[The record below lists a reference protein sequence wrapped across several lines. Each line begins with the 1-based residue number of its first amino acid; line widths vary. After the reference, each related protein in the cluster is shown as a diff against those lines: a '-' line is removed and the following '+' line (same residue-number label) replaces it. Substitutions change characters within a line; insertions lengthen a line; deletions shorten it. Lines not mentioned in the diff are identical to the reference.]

1 MSGTEGRLAAR
12 RRRIESLRRGDRS
25 DGENIVV
32 VGMDIAGSW
41 QRSREAV
48 SESCSAAPLDAE
60 APDWTGSA
68 YGQAIASCIDELQT
82 VALESG
88 MVAAVSDAD
97 GRLLWTGCSRGMRTR
112 AERVHFVP
120 GGRWDERSV
129 GTNALALALR
139 YRRPA
144 SVFSAEHF
152 IPAVQDWVCYAAPVR
167 DSISGEVMG
176 VVDLSTTWNKHSPLA
191 LHAVERFAQRVSQ
204 ALLAVS
210 EAPVLRL
217 RMLGTPQASIHG
229 RALPL
234 SPRQLEILC
243 LLALHP
249 DGLDLE
255 RLHAAIYGDR
265 TVGVATLKTEVS
277 QLRERLGGAIGS
289 RPYRL
294 LVNWQADF
302 MDLEQALNA
311 GRVETALACYRGS
324 FLPRTESPLL
334 RAWRDCLESRLSD
347 AIFRV
352 DDPDLLLNHLGQSP
366 EAIDALERLAEL
378 LPLDHPGRTLLART
392 FGDDVV

>member
-1 MSGTEGRLAAR
+1 MTGSVAHLAAR
-12 RRRIESLRRGDRS
+12 RRRIESIRRGERTP
-25 DGENIVV
+25 GEHIVV

-48 SESCSAAPLDAE
+48 SETCSAAPIEDTVS
-60 APDWTGSA
+60 DWTQTP
-68 YGQAIASCIDELQT
+68 YGQAVTSCVDELET
-82 VALESG
+82 VARESG
-88 MVAAVSDAD
+88 MVAAVSDAE
-97 GRLLWTGCSRGMRTR
+97 GRLLWTGCSRSMRNR

-167 DSISGEVMG
+167 DATSGEVMG

-204 ALLAVS
+204 ALQSLS
-210 EAPVLRL
+210 HMPVLRL
-217 RMLGTPQASIHG
+217 RTLGTPQAVLQG
-229 RALPL
+229 RVVPL

-249 DGLDLE
+249 EGLDLE
-255 RLHAAIYGDR
+255 RMHAALYGDR
-265 TVGVATLKTEVS
+265 PVGVATLKTEVS

-302 MDLEQALNA
+302 RDLEQALDA
-311 GRVETALACYRGS
+311 GRIENALGIYRGA

-334 RAWRDCLESRLSD
+334 RAWRDCLESRLSE

-352 DDPDLLLNHLGQSP
+352 DNPDVLLNHLGQAP
-366 EAIDALERLAEL
+366 EAVDALQRLSEL
-378 LPLDHPGRTLLART
+378 LPSDHPGRALLART
-392 FGDDVV
+392 FGEV

>member
-1 MSGTEGRLAAR
+1 MTGSVAHLAAR
-12 RRRIESLRRGDRS
+12 RRRIESIRRGERTP
-25 DGENIVV
+25 GERIVV

-48 SESCSAAPLDAE
+48 SETCSAAPIEDTVS
-60 APDWTGSA
+60 DWIHTP
-68 YGQAIASCIDELQT
+68 YGQAVTSCVDELET
-82 VALESG
+82 VARESG
-88 MVAAVSDAD
+88 MVAAVSDAE
-97 GRLLWTGCSRGMRTR
+97 GRLLWTGCSRSMRNR

-167 DSISGEVMG
+167 DATSGEVMG

-191 LHAVERFAQRVSQ
+191 LHAVEHFAQRLSQ
-204 ALLAVS
+204 ALQSLS
-210 EAPVLRL
+210 HAPVLRL
-217 RMLGTPQASIHG
+217 RTLGTPQAVLQG
-229 RALPL
+229 RVVPL

-249 DGLDLE
+249 EGLDLE
-255 RLHAAIYGDR
+255 RMHAALYGDR
-265 TVGVATLKTEVS
+265 PVGVATLKTEVS

-302 MDLEQALNA
+302 RDLEQALDA
-311 GRVETALACYRGS
+311 GRIENALGIYRGA

-334 RAWRDCLESRLSD
+334 RAWRDCLESRLSE

-352 DDPDLLLNHLGQSP
+352 DDPDVLLNHLGQAP
-366 EAIDALERLAEL
+366 EAADALQRLSEL
-378 LPLDHPGRTLLART
+378 LPPDHPGRTLLART
-392 FGDDVV
+392 FGDV

>member
-1 MSGTEGRLAAR
+1 MTGSVAHLAAR
-12 RRRIESLRRGDRS
+12 RRRIESIRRGERTP
-25 DGENIVV
+25 GERIVV

-48 SESCSAAPLDAE
+48 SETCSAAPIEDTVS
-60 APDWTGSA
+60 DWTQTP
-68 YGQAIASCIDELQT
+68 YGQAVTSCVDELET
-82 VALESG
+82 VARESG
-88 MVAAVSDAD
+88 MVAAVSDAE
-97 GRLLWTGCSRGMRTR
+97 GCLLWTGCSRSMRNR

-167 DSISGEVMG
+167 DATSGEVMG

-204 ALLAVS
+204 ALQSLS
-210 EAPVLRL
+210 HMPVLRL
-217 RMLGTPQASIHG
+217 RTLGTPQAVLQG
-229 RALPL
+229 RVVPL

-249 DGLDLE
+249 EGLDLE
-255 RLHAAIYGDR
+255 RMHAALYGDR
-265 TVGVATLKTEVS
+265 PVGVATLKTEVS

-302 MDLEQALNA
+302 RDLEQALDA
-311 GRVETALACYRGS
+311 GRIENALGIYRGA

-334 RAWRDCLESRLSD
+334 RAWRDCLESRLSE

-352 DDPDLLLNHLGQSP
+352 DNPDVLLNHLGQAP
-366 EAIDALERLAEL
+366 EAVDALQRLSEL
-378 LPLDHPGRTLLART
+378 LPSDHPGRTLLART
-392 FGDDVV
+392 FGEV

>member
-1 MSGTEGRLAAR
+1 MTASSASLAAR
-12 RRRIESLRRGDRS
+12 RKRIESIRRGERTV
-25 DGENIVV
+25 GERIVV

-48 SESCSAAPLDAE
+48 SETCSAAPIDAD
-60 APDWTGSA
+60 APDWTTTP
-68 YGQAIASCIDELQT
+68 YGEAVNSCVDELET
-82 VALESG
+82 VARESG

-97 GRLLWTGCSRGMRTR
+97 GRLLWTGCSRSMRTR

-167 DSISGEVMG
+167 DASSGEVMG
-176 VVDLSTTWNKHSPLA
+176 VVDLSTTWNRHSPLA

-204 ALLAVS
+204 ALQSLS
-210 EAPVLRL
+210 HAPVLRL
-217 RMLGTPQASIHG
+217 RMLGTPQAFLQG
-229 RALPL
+229 RALAL

-243 LLALHP
+243 LLTLHP
-249 DGLDLE
+249 EGLDLE
-255 RLHAAIYGDR
+255 RLHAALYGDR
-265 TVGVATLKTEVS
+265 PVGVATLKTEVS
-277 QLRERLGGAIGS
+277 QLRDRLGGAIGS

-302 MDLEQALNA
+302 RDLEQALDA
-311 GRVETALACYRGS
+311 GRIETALACYRGA

-352 DDPDLLLNHLGQSP
+352 DDPDVLLNHLGQSP
-366 EAIDALERLAEL
+366 EAVDALQRLGEL
-378 LPLDHPGRTLLART
+378 LPPDHPGRQLLART
-392 FGDDVV
+392 FGEV

>member
-1 MSGTEGRLAAR
+1 MTGSVAHLAAR
-12 RRRIESLRRGDRS
+12 RRRIESIRRGERTP
-25 DGENIVV
+25 GEHIVV

-48 SESCSAAPLDAE
+48 SETCSAAPIEDTVS
-60 APDWTGSA
+60 DWTQTP
-68 YGQAIASCIDELQT
+68 YGQAVTSCVYELET
-82 VALESG
+82 VARESG
-88 MVAAVSDAD
+88 MVAAVSDAE
-97 GRLLWTGCSRGMRTR
+97 GRLLWTGCSRSMRNR

-167 DSISGEVMG
+167 DATSGEVMG

-204 ALLAVS
+204 ALQSLS
-210 EAPVLRL
+210 HMPVLRL
-217 RMLGTPQASIHG
+217 RTLGTPQAVLQG
-229 RALPL
+229 RVVPL

-249 DGLDLE
+249 EGLDLE
-255 RLHAAIYGDR
+255 RMHAALYGDR
-265 TVGVATLKTEVS
+265 PVGVATLKTEVS

-302 MDLEQALNA
+302 RDLEQALDA
-311 GRVETALACYRGS
+311 GRIENALGIYRGA

-334 RAWRDCLESRLSD
+334 RAWRDCLESRLSE

-352 DDPDLLLNHLGQSP
+352 DNPDVLLNHLGQAP
-366 EAIDALERLAEL
+366 EAVDALQRLSEL
-378 LPLDHPGRTLLART
+378 LPSDHPGRALLART
-392 FGDDVV
+392 FGEV

>member
-1 MSGTEGRLAAR
+1 MTGSVAHLAAR
-12 RRRIESLRRGDRS
+12 RRRIESIRRGERTP
-25 DGENIVV
+25 GERIVV

-48 SESCSAAPLDAE
+48 SETCSAAPIEDTVS
-60 APDWTGSA
+60 DWTQTP
-68 YGQAIASCIDELQT
+68 YGQAVTSCVDELET
-82 VALESG
+82 VARESG
-88 MVAAVSDAD
+88 MVAAVSDAE
-97 GRLLWTGCSRGMRTR
+97 GRLLWTGCSRSMRNR

-167 DSISGEVMG
+167 DATSGEVMG

-204 ALLAVS
+204 ALESLS
-210 EAPVLRL
+210 HTPVLRL
-217 RMLGTPQASIHG
+217 RTLGTPQAVLQG
-229 RALPL
+229 RVVPL

-249 DGLDLE
+249 EGLDLE
-255 RLHAAIYGDR
+255 RMHAALYGDR
-265 TVGVATLKTEVS
+265 PVGVATLKTEVS

-302 MDLEQALNA
+302 RDLEQALDA
-311 GRVETALACYRGS
+311 GRIENALGIYRGA

-334 RAWRDCLESRLSD
+334 RAWRDCLESRLSE

-352 DDPDLLLNHLGQSP
+352 DNPDVLLNHLGQAP
-366 EAIDALERLAEL
+366 EAVDALQRLSEL
-378 LPLDHPGRTLLART
+378 LPSDHPGRTLLART
-392 FGDDVV
+392 FGEV